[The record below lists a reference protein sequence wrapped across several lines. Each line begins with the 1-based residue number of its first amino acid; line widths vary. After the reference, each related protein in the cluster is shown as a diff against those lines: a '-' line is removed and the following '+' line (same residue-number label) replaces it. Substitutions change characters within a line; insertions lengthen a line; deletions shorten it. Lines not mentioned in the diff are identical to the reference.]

1 MTRRIPLL
9 LTCLL
14 ALTGCPAESTRP
26 LPAAPAARP
35 TASPSPAPEP
45 ANFAVRGTVSLLG
58 MPVAGAAIRIV
69 QPVSGQVLATGLATD
84 ADGAFAVTVL
94 AGPLGRGPLLVVA
107 TTGGTDLFGLLEPG
121 DGYATTVVDLAS
133 TVTVKRGLLAW
144 LDVVLT
150 HSGTPAADQRMAALA
165 EASDRLRHAVAD
177 ALAAP
182 SAHGVLDRAIH
193 SARLEK
199 SNLAID
205 RLSDAVIEYSAARPA
220 FTSLIEAVHAAVV
233 SNLQEGGPVRSPV
246 DVRVGSVVIPAPRVA
261 RLDPGTLAVT
271 RQGQTVALAST
282 AGPVTTAPWV
292 TDLILHNA
300 RLVASGGSGGG
311 GVGAPEPILSG
322 VSL

>member
-14 ALTGCPAESTRP
+14 ALAGCPAESPVP
-26 LPAAPAARP
+26 LPAAPAAGP
-35 TASPSPAPEP
+35 TVAPTPAPEP
-45 ANFAVRGTVSLLG
+45 ATFAVRGTVSLLG
-58 MPVAGAAIRIV
+58 APVAGAAVRIV
-69 QPVSGQVLATGLATD
+69 QPVSGQVLATGLVTG
-84 ADGAFAVTVL
+84 ADGAFAVTML
-94 AGPLGRGPLLVVA
+94 ERPPGGSPLLVIA

-121 DGYATTVVDLAS
+121 DGYAAAGVDLAS

-144 LDVVLT
+144 LDVLLT
-150 HSGTPAADQRMAALA
+150 HSGTPAADQRLAALA
-165 EASDRLRHAVAD
+165 GAADRLRHAVAD

-182 SAHGVLDRAIH
+182 SAHGMLDRAIR

-205 RLSDAVIEYSAARPA
+205 RLSDAVIESSAARPA
-220 FTSLIEAVHAAVV
+220 FTGLIEAVHAAVV
-233 SNLQEGGPVRSPV
+233 SNLQEGGQVRSPV
-246 DVRVGSVVIPAPRVA
+246 DVRVGSVVLPAPRVA

-271 RQGQTVALAST
+271 RQGQTVTLAST
-282 AGPVTTAPWV
+282 AAPVTTAPWV

-300 RLVASGGSGGG
+300 RPAASGGG
-311 GVGAPEPILSG
+311 GGGAGVPEPILSG